1 VDIEVDILYVKRITI
16 EDLVSY
22 IYIVRVD
29 YNVDSSFDIT
39 EFL

>member
-1 VDIEVDILYVKRITI
+1 VDIEVDILYVKRIAI